1 MSTRS
6 ERKARPGGGLS
17 KERAVREAVAIADES
32 GVGALTMRGLA
43 ERLGVEAMSLYHHVQ
58 NKDEILDAMVD
69 SVFEEIE
76 LPSGE
81 GDWKIAMR
89 RRALSAREAL
99 RRHPWAVGMLDSRPN
114 PGPATLR
121 HHDSVLG
128 SLRGAGFSIADA
140 AHAIAALDSYIYGFA
155 MQETALPFETPEE
168 VEEVAGAILEQM
180 PPADYPHLTE
190 MIAEHSLKP
199 SYSFSDEFEFGLD
212 LILDGLERPDG

>member
-6 ERKARPGGGLS
+6 EKTRTGRRLS
-17 KERAVREAVAIADES
+17 KERAVRKAVAIADES

-58 NKDEILDAMVD
+58 NKNEILDAMVD

-76 LPSGE
+76 LPSDE
-81 GDWKIAMR
+81 VDWKTAMR

-128 SLRGAGFSIADA
+128 SLRGAGFSIAAA
-140 AHAIAALDSYIYGFA
+140 AHAISALDSYIYGFA
-155 MQETALPFETPEE
+155 MQEVALPFETPEE
-168 VEEVAGAILEQM
+168 VEEVAGAILEQL
-180 PPADYPHLTE
+180 PTDEYPHLTE
-190 MIAEHSLKP
+190 MIAEHSLK
-199 SYSFSDEFEFGLD
+199 SGYSFADEFEFGLD
-212 LILDGLERPDG
+212 LILDGLDRLGR